1 MDKGIERQI
10 VKDIAYIKAKI
21 ESEESH
27 AKEHRSWEVSQ
38 FKSIHKKLDKQDGRI
53 SQTEIQLGWFK
64 VISAV
69 FSILIGWIFKRTF

>member
-38 FKSIHKKLDKQDGRI
+38 FKSINKKLDKQDGRI

-64 VISAV
+64 GISAV

>member
-10 VKDIAYIKAKI
+10 VRDIAHIKAKV

-38 FKSIHKKLDKQDGRI
+38 LNGIHEKLDQQNGRVRKV
-53 SQTEIQLGWFK
+53 EIQLGWFK
-64 VISAV
+64 GISAM
-69 FSILIGWIFKRTF
+69 FSVLMGWLFKRTF

>member
-10 VKDIAYIKAKI
+10 VKDIAYIKAKV
-21 ESEESH
+21 ESEESY

-38 FKSIHKKLDKQDGRI
+38 FKSIHNKLDKQDGRI
-53 SQTEIQLGWFK
+53 GQTEIQLGWFK
-64 VISAV
+64 GISAV

>member
-53 SQTEIQLGWFK
+53 GNTEVQLGWFK
-64 VISAV
+64 GISAV

>member
-10 VKDIAYIKAKI
+10 VKDIAYIKAKV

-38 FKSIHKKLDKQDGRI
+38 FKSIHKK
-53 SQTEIQLGWFK
+53 
-64 VISAV
+64 
-69 FSILIGWIFKRTF
+69 

>member
-53 SQTEIQLGWFK
+53 SQTEIQLGWLK
-64 VISAV
+64 GISAV

>member
-10 VKDIAYIKAKI
+10 VKDIDYIKAKI

-64 VISAV
+64 GISAV